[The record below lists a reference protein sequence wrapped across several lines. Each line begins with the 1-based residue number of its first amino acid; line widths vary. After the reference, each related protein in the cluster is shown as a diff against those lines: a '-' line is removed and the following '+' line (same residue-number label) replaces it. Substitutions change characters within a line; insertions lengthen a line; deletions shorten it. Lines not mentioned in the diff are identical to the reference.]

1 MNYECFIYSCTIM
14 PPNTI
19 FFVSIPVREN
29 IIVPSLI
36 QYITLFLLRAN
47 FFYRMYLSAV
57 LSCPHMIPVS
67 VQRVSSL
74 IANIGLSPAL
84 YGVYTICYY
93 THVLLYPSMLATAED
108 RH

>member
-29 IIVPSLI
+29 IIVLSLI
-36 QYITLFLLRAN
+36 QYIILFLLRAN

-57 LSCPHMIPVS
+57 
-67 VQRVSSL
+67 
-74 IANIGLSPAL
+74 
-84 YGVYTICYY
+84 
-93 THVLLYPSMLATAED
+93 
-108 RH
+108 